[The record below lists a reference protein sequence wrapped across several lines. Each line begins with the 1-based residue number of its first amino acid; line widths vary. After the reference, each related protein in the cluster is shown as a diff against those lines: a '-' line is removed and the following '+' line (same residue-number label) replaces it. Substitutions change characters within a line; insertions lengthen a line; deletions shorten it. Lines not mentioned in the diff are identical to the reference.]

1 MQRLSDVL
9 TWAVT
14 AGFLA
19 LAIVSVRGWFKSRE
33 RVAGYLALAMSFFG
47 AVVLVSRINDYTS
60 VYDRLLSDVSLFL
73 FLASGLFMLLF
84 RHGFVPLPRAV
95 RIGVLGLMLVAAAA
109 NLIVRPPT
117 GTAPE
122 YSPVELLTVVSVIGL
137 WGLCVC
143 EAAVRFWIASRG
155 KPVVQR
161 ARLRSL
167 SGACACLVV
176 LVLLVVFGDAS
187 HRPALNV
194 GVNGVALAL
203 VPVLYASFAPP
214 RWLRA
219 GWRAREEESMRLAEE
234 LAEFS
239 PTVSTI
245 AETAVDRV
253 MRLVGAEAAFI
264 RDASGTVL
272 SSVNISPEVAK
283 EIRGHENVRLPFEDR
298 SDRHIILSS
307 LRSEG
312 ASGCL
317 GVVLGPFAPIFGSD
331 EMTRVRDYAALVGVA
346 LDRVTLVEALQ
357 EESDRYEALLQAV
370 SDVGEGFVVAA
381 GGRCVYANEAYQ
393 KMSGYTLEELMGL
406 PSLLELSVPE
416 ERPVLV
422 QRLKERLSGE
432 DVSEHYEAGLLCKD
446 GSVKSVEVAV
456 KLIRMGKELRI
467 ISIVRDVTARIQAQ
481 RSLQRQAETLQL
493 LNEITVSANEA
504 IEVEDALRSAVEAVC
519 AYTGWPV
526 GHVYLSPH
534 HASDELNST
543 AIWHMADA
551 ERWQTLRDAS
561 EKTPMTRA
569 SGLVGSVATSGAP
582 RWAGSLADDPRGP
595 ELPDALRGLH
605 AFAFPILTGSETT
618 GVVEFFSEHPIEPN
632 EDFLGVMKNVG
643 AQVGRAVERN
653 RIETFRN
660 EFISNAA
667 HELRTPLTP
676 LVGYSTLLAERW
688 HTLSEADRKAMTKT
702 LRQQGNRLRILVN
715 NLLDFTRVQRGRLLV
730 QLDEVHLG
738 EVFDSALR
746 AVPPPEG
753 KKVEL
758 AGVADLKAIADR
770 SCLEDVFVNL
780 LVNAYR
786 YGGRNIV
793 VEGSRANGS
802 VLAAVADDGPG
813 VKPDLVPE
821 LFDPFT
827 RGEGSAGIGGS
838 GLGLAIVRTM
848 MQAQGGDVWYE
859 PNAGRGARFV
869 LKLRPTRTTA

>member
-1 MQRLSDVL
+1 MQRVSDL
-9 TWAVT
+9 LNWAVT
-14 AGFLA
+14 AGFVA
-19 LAIVSVRGWFKSRE
+19 LAIVSVRQWFKSRE
-33 RVAGYLALAMSFFG
+33 RVTGYLAAAMTLFG
-47 AVVLVSRINDYTS
+47 AVVLVSRISDFTS
-60 VYDRLLSDVSLFL
+60 GSDRLLSHISLFL
-73 FLASGLFMLLF
+73 FLGSGYFLLLF
-84 RHGFVPLPRAV
+84 RHGFIPLPRV
-95 RIGVLGLMLVAAAA
+95 LSVGVGVAMLVAAAV
-109 NLIVRPPT
+109 NLIVLPPI
-117 GTAPE
+117 GPAPE
-122 YSPVELLTVVSVIGL
+122 YTLVELLAVVSVIGL

-143 EAAVRFWIASRG
+143 EAAVRFWTASRN

-161 ARLRSL
+161 ARLRAL

-176 LVLLVVFGDAS
+176 LVVLVVFGGVS
-187 HRPALNV
+187 ERPALNA
-194 GVNGVALAL
+194 GINAVALAL

-239 PTVSTI
+239 PTLSTI

-253 MRLVGAEAAFI
+253 LRLVGAEAAFI
-264 RDASGTVL
+264 RDESGTVL
-272 SSVNISPEVAK
+272 ACVNISPAEADGV
-283 EIRGHENVRLPFEDR
+283 RGEMNVRIPFEGR
-298 SDRHIILSS
+298 SDRHVILSP
-307 LRSEG
+307 LRSESD
-312 ASGCL
+312 SGCL
-317 GVVLGPFAPIFGSD
+317 GVVLGPFAPLFGSD
-331 EMTRVRDYAALVGVA
+331 EMARVRDYAALVGVA

-357 EESDRYEALLQAV
+357 EESGRYEALLQAV
-370 SDVGEGFVVAA
+370 SDVGEGFVVTAA
-381 GGRCVYANEAYQ
+381 GKCVYANEAYQ
-393 KMSGYTLEELMGL
+393 KMSGYSLEELMEL
-406 PSLLELSVPE
+406 SSLLDLSVPE
-416 ERPVLV
+416 ERPALV

-467 ISIVRDVTARIQAQ
+467 ISIVRDVTARIQTQ
-481 RSLQRQAETLQL
+481 RSLERQAETLQL
-493 LNEITVSANEA
+493 LNEIAVSANEA

-519 AYTGWPV
+519 SFTGWPA

-534 HASDELNST
+534 RDQLIST
-543 AIWHMADA
+543 GIWHLED
-551 ERWQTLRDAS
+551 ERLNPLREVT
-561 EKTPMTRA
+561 EKTEMTRA
-569 SGLVGSVATSGAP
+569 EGLVGSVATSGAP
-582 RWAGSLADDPRGP
+582 AWSDSLADDPRGRAIP
-595 ELPDALRGLH
+595 EKLRGLST
-605 AFAFPILTGSETT
+605 FVFPILTGSETT

-643 AQVGRAVERN
+643 AQVGRAVERH

-667 HELRTPLTP
+667 HELRTPVTP
-676 LVGYSTLLAERW
+676 IVGYSTLLAERW
-688 HTLSEADRKAMTKT
+688 HSLSDADREAMTKT

-730 QLDEVHLG
+730 HLAELHLG
-738 EVFDSALR
+738 DVFESALR

-753 KKVEL
+753 KSVEWTS
-758 AGVADLKAIADR
+758 GADLTAIADR
-770 SCLEDVFVNL
+770 TCLEDVFVNL

-793 VEGSRANGS
+793 VEGSRDNGS
-802 VLAAVADDGPG
+802 VLAAVTDDGPG

-859 PNAGRGARFV
+859 QNAGRGARFV
-869 LKLRPTRTTA
+869 VKLRPPATTA

>member
-1 MQRLSDVL
+1 MERVSDVL
-9 TWAVT
+9 TWAVA
-14 AGFLA
+14 AGFVA
-19 LAIVSVRGWFKSRE
+19 LAIVSIRQWFKTRE

-47 AVVLVSRINDYTS
+47 TVVLVSRVNDFTT
-60 VYDRLLSDVSLFL
+60 VNDRLLSDLSLFL
-73 FLASGLFMLLF
+73 FLGSGYFLMLF
-84 RHGFVPLPRAV
+84 RHGFIPLPRTV
-95 RIGVLGLMLVAAAA
+95 RNGVLVAMVVAAAA
-109 NLIVRPPT
+109 NLIVRPPIGPT
-117 GTAPE
+117 PE
-122 YSPVELLTVVSVIGL
+122 YSLIELLAVVSVIGL

-143 EAAVRFWIASRG
+143 EASVRFWTAARG

-161 ARLRSL
+161 ARLRAL

-176 LVLLVVFGDAS
+176 LVVLVVFGGVS
-187 HRPALNV
+187 ERPTLNV
-194 GVNGVALAL
+194 AVNGVALAL

-219 GWRAREEESMRLAEE
+219 SWRAREEESMRLAEE

-245 AETAVDRV
+245 AEIAVDRV

-264 RDASGTVL
+264 RDASGAL
-272 SSVNISPEVAK
+272 LAHVNISSEQVD
-283 EIRGHENVRLPFEDR
+283 GLQGDMNVRLPFGDR
-298 SDRHIILSS
+298 SDRHVILSP
-307 LRSEG
+307 LKSEG
-312 ASGCL
+312 ESGCL
-317 GVVLGPFAPIFGSD
+317 GVVLGPFAPLFGSD

-357 EESDRYEALLQAV
+357 EESGRYEALLRAV
-370 SDVGEGFVVAA
+370 SDVGEGCVVTAA
-381 GGRCVYANEAYQ
+381 GRCVYANEAYQ
-393 KMSGYTLEELMGL
+393 KMSGYSLDELTAL
-406 PSLLELSVPE
+406 PSLLELSIPE
-416 ERPVLV
+416 ERPALV

-467 ISIVRDVTARIQAQ
+467 ISIVRDVTARKQTQ
-481 RSLQRQAETLQL
+481 RSLERQAQTLQL
-493 LNEITVSANEA
+493 LNEIAVSANEA
-504 IEVEDALRSAVEAVC
+504 VEVEGALRSAVEAVC
-519 AYTGWPV
+519 NYTGWPV
-526 GHVYLSPH
+526 GHVLLSPH
-534 HASDELNST
+534 HASEQLNST
-543 AIWHMADA
+543 GIWYLAD
-551 ERWQTLRDAS
+551 ERFAPLREAT
-561 EKTPMTRA
+561 EKTDMTRLE
-569 SGLVGSVATSGAP
+569 SLPGTVVTSGEPA
-582 RWAGSLADDPRGP
+582 WTDSLADDPRGSA
-595 ELPDALRGLH
+595 LPDDLRALHG
-605 AFAFPILTGSETT
+605 FAFPILTGSDTT
-618 GVVEFFSEHPIEPN
+618 GVVEFFSESAIEPS
-632 EDFLGVMKNVG
+632 EEFLGVMANVG
-643 AQVGRAVERN
+643 AQVGRAVERH

-667 HELRTPLTP
+667 HELRTPVTP
-676 LVGYSTLLAERW
+676 IVGYSTLLAERW
-688 HTLSEADRKAMTKT
+688 KTLSDADREAMTKT

-730 QLDEVHLG
+730 QLGEVHLG
-738 EVFDSALR
+738 EVFESALR

-753 KKVEL
+753 KSVEL
-758 AGVADLKAIADR
+758 AGGADLTAIADR
-770 SCLEDVFVNL
+770 TCLEDVFVNL

-793 VEGSRANGS
+793 VEGSRENGS

-848 MQAQGGDVWYE
+848 MEAQGGDVWYE
-859 PNAGRGARFV
+859 PNVGRGARFV
-869 LKLRPTRTTA
+869 VRLRPPSKT